1 LIEINRKNPGLFD
14 GKAKPDDPPA
24 DQQAGVECARP
35 AAACFSITSVG
46 ELNTIVPFSA

>member
-24 DQQAGVECARP
+24 DQQAAESNARARQP
-35 AAACFSITSVG
+35 PVSRSHLWA
-46 ELNTIVPFSA
+46 N